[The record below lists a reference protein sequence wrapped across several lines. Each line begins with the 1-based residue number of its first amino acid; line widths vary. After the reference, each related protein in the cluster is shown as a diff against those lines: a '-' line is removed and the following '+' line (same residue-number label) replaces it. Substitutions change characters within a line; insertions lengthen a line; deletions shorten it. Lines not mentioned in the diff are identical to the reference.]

1 MTIPSDDERELL
13 QAAEAVKTT
22 HRLLRWQ
29 MRVLREMLARHD
41 QLVLRRELTRRNPGQ
56 VFEASGDF
64 QRRTTKP
71 RENL

>member
-41 QLVLRRELTRRNPGQ
+41 
-56 VFEASGDF
+56 
-64 QRRTTKP
+64 
-71 RENL
+71 